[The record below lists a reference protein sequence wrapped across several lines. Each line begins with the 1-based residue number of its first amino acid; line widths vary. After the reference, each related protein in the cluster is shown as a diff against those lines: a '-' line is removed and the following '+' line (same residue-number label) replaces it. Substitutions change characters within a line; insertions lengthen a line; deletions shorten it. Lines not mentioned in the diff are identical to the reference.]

1 MGCGEREHTAGTLR
15 ETPRMRTAIVPD
27 ELRDRPFT
35 AAQAEALGVSRS
47 SLRGSQWR
55 NVFRGVWAHVDLPDS
70 RELRFAAVRLVL
82 PEGDFVCGLTSA
94 WLYGIDVQ
102 DRRGDL
108 VWMGCR
114 TGRRLRTRSG
124 CLVREITVED
134 CDLQVVDGV
143 LMTTPLRTVF
153 DCGRWLS
160 LVEGVVV
167 ADAICHSGA
176 VDRGTLKQYARTHR
190 ALRGVRRLDQV
201 VDLVEPKSESPMETR
216 VRLLIVF
223 AGLPR
228 PEAQLVI
235 LDRNRNFVA
244 RVDLGYPE
252 QRLIV
257 EYDGAFHWE
266 QRRADDRRRDAIRD
280 LGWQV
285 LVVSREDYYDTPELT
300 VAKVRHALNSTPSR
314 A

>member
-1 MGCGEREHTAGTLR
+1 MDTLR
-15 ETPRMRTAIVPD
+15 VRNARVPD
-27 ELRDRPFT
+27 ELRCRPFT
-35 AAQAEALGVSRS
+35 AAQAEVFGVSRS

-55 NVFRGVWAHVDLPDS
+55 NVFRSVWANVDLPDS
-70 RELRFAAVRLVL
+70 REMRLAAVRLVL
-82 PEGDFVCGLTSA
+82 PEGDFVCGLTAA

-102 DRRGDL
+102 DRRGEL

-114 TGRRLRTRSG
+114 TGRRLRVRPG
-124 CLVREITVED
+124 CLIREITVED
-134 CDLQVVDGV
+134 SDLQMVDGV

-167 ADAICHSGA
+167 ADAIAHSGA
-176 VDRGTLKQYARTHR
+176 VTRDELAAYAKSHR

-201 VDLVEPKSESPMETR
+201 VNLMEPKSESPMETR
-216 VRLLIVF
+216 VRLLIVL

-228 PEAQLVI
+228 PEPQLII
-235 LDRNRNFVA
+235 LGRRGEFVA
-244 RVDLGYPE
+244 RVDLGYE
-252 QRLIV
+252 AQRYIV

-266 QRRADDRRRDAIRD
+266 QRRADDRRRDAMRD
-280 LGWQV
+280 LGWTV
-285 LVVSREDYYDTPELT
+285 LIVSREDYYDTPDLI
-300 VAKVRHALNSTPSR
+300 VAKVRRALNRSASR

>member
-1 MGCGEREHTAGTLR
+1 
-15 ETPRMRTAIVPD
+15 MRTAFVPD
-27 ELRDRPFT
+27 ELRYRPFT
-35 AAQAEALGVSRS
+35 AAEAEAAGVSRS

-82 PEGDFVCGLTSA
+82 PVGDFVCGLTTA

-102 DRRGDL
+102 DRRGEL

-124 CLVREITVED
+124 CLVREITVD
-134 CDLQVVDGV
+134 PSDLQLVDGV

-160 LVEGVVV
+160 LVEGVGV
-167 ADAICHSGA
+167 ADAISHSGA
-176 VDRGTLKQYARTHR
+176 ITREALAAYAKSHR
-190 ALRGVRRLDQV
+190 ALRGVRRLDRV
-201 VDLVEPKSESPMETR
+201 VDLMDARSESPMETR
-216 VRLLIVF
+216 VRVLIVL

-228 PEAQLVI
+228 PEPQLVI
-235 LDRNRNFVA
+235 LDRGGGFVA
-244 RVDLGYPE
+244 RADLGYE
-252 QRLIV
+252 AQRFVV

-266 QRRADDRRRDAIRD
+266 QRREDDRRRDAMRE
-280 LGWQV
+280 LGWTV
-285 LVVSREDYYDTPELT
+285 LVVSREDYYDTPDLI
-300 VAKVRHALNSTPSR
+300 VSKVRSALNTVPSR